1 MGQCILVVE
10 DQEDNRQILRDL
22 LTFSG
27 FEIVEATDGAQA
39 LDAITTRR
47 PDRMRAGSC
56 IAASYQASPDT
67 RESW

>member
-1 MGQCILVVE
+1 MGKCILVVE
-10 DQEDNRQILRDL
+10 DQADNRQILRDL

-47 PDRMRAGSC
+47 PDRMRAGSY
-56 IAASYQASPDT
+56 IEASLPS
-67 RESW
+67 